1 MASPDE
7 NRQATENT
15 ISFSLKDIYFEDEF
29 IYPVFVEAEAVNIIE
44 PAEAEPTEKEEAAD
58 NTSEVTDPSRAE
70 KAKGF
75 NFADVLSFCS
85 DAVYTV
91 GDDTINLIKR
101 ILSKAGPFLL
111 VPVAVAFTLISS
123 LFEKVKNLILYLPQ
137 KIKAELSDIA
147 SDSEKPVSLLK
158 AFFIYIFKGKRL
170 LKAAMNLV
178 FPVLAVVFVFNVY
191 SDIKDT
197 VFALEVIYNGRSIG
211 FVEDEEVFTQ
221 GKKQALRLLSSGQQ
235 ESEAE
240 AIVSEPVY
248 KVRRVEV
255 NQLSNP
261 GMVSESIIASS
272 DTAYTRACGI
282 YIDGEFLCAVKNES
296 DALSVFE
303 GILEPYIKKSSST
316 ESVAFVEEIE
326 YVQGLYPEDSELI
339 WTSKQ
344 LKKVLSEPKSK
355 AKYHTFKKNDTVKK
369 VASKYKLTTAKLKA
383 LNPKTDFSKPEEIKK
398 LLVARQENYVR
409 VKVMRTRVKQ
419 LSIPFET
426 VKRNSSSLAKGT
438 SKTTQQGAKGIKEIT
453 ELVTYIDGVASYTT
467 TIAEKITKAPVNKI
481 VLVGTKTYTAA
492 SSGYTWPTRGAYS
505 ISSYYGYRSAS
516 ISGWSYHGGID
527 IVRSGGGTSGTP
539 VVAAASGTVE
549 IARSGYSGY
558 GHTVVINHGNGIKTR
573 YAHMYPGSI
582 MVRVGQK
589 VSKGQQIGRI
599 GSTGN
604 STGPHLHFE
613 VLVNGSKVNPLRYI
627 R

>member
-1 MASPDE
+1 MADDKE
-7 NRQATENT
+7 KQQATEHT
-15 ISFSLKDIYFEDEF
+15 VSFSLKDIYYEDEF
-29 IYPVFVEAEAVNIIE
+29 VYPEYIECEALKTVDPVEAEL
-44 PAEAEPTEKEEAAD
+44 TEKEENPTEASQHTALPKAD
-58 NTSEVTDPSRAE
+58 
-70 KAKGF
+70 KAHVF
-75 NFADVLSFCS
+75 NFADALSFCT

-91 GDDTINLIKR
+91 GDNTINLIKR
-101 ILSKAGPFLL
+101 LISKIGPFLL
-111 VPVAVAFTLISS
+111 VPFAIVFTLISS
-123 LFEKVKNLILYLPQ
+123 LFNKLKHLILYLPK
-137 KIKAELSDIA
+137 KIKKELSDIVLQ
-147 SDSEKPVSLLK
+147 SEKHTNLFK
-158 AFFIYIFKGKRL
+158 AFFIYAFKGKKLYR
-170 LKAAMNLV
+170 AAFNLA
-178 FPVLAVVFVFNVY
+178 FPILALIFVMNVY
-191 SDIKDT
+191 GDIKDT
-197 VFALEVIYNGRSIG
+197 VFALEVIYNGKSIG
-211 FVEDEEVFTQ
+211 YVEDEDVFAQ

-235 ESEAE
+235 ENESE
-240 AIVSEPVY
+240 IPVSEPVY

-261 GMVSESIIASS
+261 GMISENIIASS
-272 DTAYTRACGI
+272 ETAYIRACGI

-303 GILEPYIKKSSST
+303 GILEPYVKKSGST

-339 WTSKQ
+339 WSPVE
-344 LKKVLSEPKSK
+344 LKKVLSEPKAK
-355 AKYHTFKKNDTVKK
+355 AVYHTFKEGDTVKK
-369 VASKYKLTTAKLKA
+369 VASKYRLTTAKLKA
-383 LNPKTDFSKPEEIKK
+383 LNPKTDFSKPEQIKK
-398 LLVARQENYVR
+398 LLVSRQENYVR
-409 VKVMRTRVKQ
+409 VKVMRTRTKE

-438 SKTTQQGAKGIKEIT
+438 SKTTQQGAKGIKTVT

-467 TIAEKITKAPVNKI
+467 TISEKITKAPVNKI

-492 SSGYTWPTRGAYS
+492 SSGYTWPTRGAYA

-582 MVRVGQK
+582 TVRVGQK

-613 VLVNGSKVNPLRYI
+613 VLVNGSKVNPLKYI